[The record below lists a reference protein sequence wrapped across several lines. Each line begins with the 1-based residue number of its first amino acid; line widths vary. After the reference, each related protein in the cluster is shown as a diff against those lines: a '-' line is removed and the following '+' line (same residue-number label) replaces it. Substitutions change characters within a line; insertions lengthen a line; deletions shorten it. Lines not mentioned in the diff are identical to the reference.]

1 MTSTAV
7 RARRTQSSLS
17 HDYDLRAGPSARLAS
32 SHVPLTQPGDARRGT
47 RDAGTSTHGTS
58 HVAVACL
65 IHVEHL
71 DNTAKL
77 PQSETAYRDHVHHRS
92 GPVTTQ
98 SMSSV
103 CGLCLCGARLCC
115 AVYAAAGRGVERA
128 SRATSAPPR
137 SWSMAIGSRVEPG
150 RAPKGYFYRNLLVLP
165 GTYSLCALCVGSS
178 HCAPVEPASSST
190 HHLGRA
196 SKHAHFRTF
205 RLPTPR
211 CPGGQQ

>member
-1 MTSTAV
+1 MVIRPAGAGYRCSQTRHSSVGPTRYAPHARFSQECHAVTSTAV

-137 SWSMAIGSRVEPG
+137 SWSMAHWVEG
-150 RAPKGYFYRNLLVLP
+150 RARP
-165 GTYSLCALCVGSS
+165 CA
-178 HCAPVEPASSST
+178 
-190 HHLGRA
+190 
-196 SKHAHFRTF
+196 
-205 RLPTPR
+205 
-211 CPGGQQ
+211 